1 MRKIGILTGVAVAAL
16 ALAGCSSSSDDG
28 GADQAAASGAEGT
41 VTLKVGASPSPHAKV
56 LEYIQDNL
64 AEENGLNLD
73 IVQYTDYV
81 QPNEALN
88 SGELD
93 ANYFQT
99 VPYLETESASRGY
112 DFVAGEGIHL
122 EPLAIYSDKL
132 DNAADLPDGGKIGII
147 SDPANQARALKLL
160 ADQGLVELP
169 DSGDASVANVKK
181 LKNFDFVEVEGP
193 QLVRSLPDVDLAV
206 INGNF
211 AQEGG
216 LVPSEDALAVESPE
230 NNPAVNILVWKEG
243 TDKSAAIAKL
253 EELLRSDKVR
263 EYIES
268 EWTDGSVIPAS

>member
-1 MRKIGILTGVAVAAL
+1 MRKFGFLAGVAVAAI
-16 ALAGCSSSSDDG
+16 ALSGCSTSSNDTQSASADSDG
-28 GADQAAASGAEGT
+28 V
-41 VTLKVGASPSPHAKV
+41 VTLKVGASPSPHAKI

-64 AEENGLNLD
+64 AADNGLNLD

-93 ANYFQT
+93 ANYYQT
-99 VPYLETESASRGY
+99 VPYLESESASRGY
-112 DFVAGEGIHL
+112 QFTSGEGIHL
-122 EPLAIYSDKL
+122 EPLGIYSNSLTDL
-132 DNAADLPDGGKIGII
+132 AALPEGGKVGVI
-147 SDPANQARALKLL
+147 SDPSNQARALQLL

-169 DSGDASVANVKK
+169 ASGEASVANVKK
-181 LKNFDFVEVEGP
+181 LKNFDLVEVEGP

-216 LVPSEDALAVESPE
+216 LVPSKDALVLESPE
-230 NNPAVNILVWKEG
+230 NNPAVNILVWKDG
-243 TDKSAAIAKL
+243 TDKAAAVKQL
-253 EELLRSDKVR
+253 EELLHSDQVR

-268 EWTDGSVIPAS
+268 EWTDGSVIPAF

>member
-1 MRKIGILTGVAVAAL
+1 MRKFGFLAGVAVAAI
-16 ALAGCSSSSDDG
+16 ALSGCSTSSNDTQSASAGSDG
-28 GADQAAASGAEGT
+28 V
-41 VTLKVGASPSPHAKV
+41 VTLKVGASPSPHAKI

-64 AEENGLNLD
+64 AADNGLNLD

-93 ANYFQT
+93 ANYYQT
-99 VPYLETESASRGY
+99 VPYLESESASRGY
-112 DFVAGEGIHL
+112 QFTSGEGIHL
-122 EPLAIYSDKL
+122 EPLGIYSNSLTDL
-132 DNAADLPDGGKIGII
+132 AALPEGGKVGVI
-147 SDPANQARALKLL
+147 SDPSNQARALQLL

-169 DSGDASVANVKK
+169 ASGEASVANVKK
-181 LKNFDFVEVEGP
+181 LKNFDLVEVEGP

-216 LVPSEDALAVESPE
+216 LVPSKDALVLESPE
-230 NNPAVNILVWKEG
+230 NNPAVNILVWKDG
-243 TDKSAAIAKL
+243 TDKAAAVKQL
-253 EELLRSDKVR
+253 EELLHSDQVR

-268 EWTDGSVIPAS
+268 EWTDGSVIPAF